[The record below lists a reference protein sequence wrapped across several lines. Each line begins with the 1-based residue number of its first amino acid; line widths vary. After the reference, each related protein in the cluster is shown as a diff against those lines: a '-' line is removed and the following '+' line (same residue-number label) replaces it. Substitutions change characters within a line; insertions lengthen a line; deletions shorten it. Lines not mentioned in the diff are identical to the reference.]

1 MVCRQHRASNQTIK
15 LAFECFILSRFIS
28 LYCIDKYSLSHCEIG
43 REKKNNTRKRH
54 WKANISKIIACYLY
68 RVLWFNRLSN
78 ANSQQKCRKS
88 LVNAVTWSKYVWQAK
103 IRGVYAEN
111 HMLDLTR
118 EGQAIH

>member
-43 REKKNNTRKRH
+43 REKKTHEKDIGRPIFHKLLHVIYIGFYGSIVCPTPTVSKNRK
-54 WKANISKIIACYLY
+54 W
-68 RVLWFNRLSN
+68 
-78 ANSQQKCRKS
+78 

-103 IRGVYAEN
+103 IRGFTYAEN

>member
-1 MVCRQHRASNQTIK
+1 MLHIIKIYILILHRQI
-15 LAFECFILSRFIS
+15 LAITLRNR
-28 LYCIDKYSLSHCEIG
+28 K
-43 REKKNNTRKRH
+43 RKKNTRKRH
-54 WKANISKIIACYLY
+54 WKANISQIITCYLY

-103 IRGVYAEN
+103 IRGFTYAEN